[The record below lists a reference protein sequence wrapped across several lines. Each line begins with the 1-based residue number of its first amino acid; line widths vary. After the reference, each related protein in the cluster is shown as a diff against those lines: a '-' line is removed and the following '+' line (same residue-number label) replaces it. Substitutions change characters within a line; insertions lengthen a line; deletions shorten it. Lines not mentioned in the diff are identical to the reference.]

1 MYQKTYYATHPESIY
16 GATNDE
22 LRELYLVN
30 DIFSEGEIRLN
41 YSHFDRIAVGGA
53 VPTSEKLSL
62 PVIDEPESLKGKPFL
77 DMREMG
83 AVNISGGK
91 GKITVDGETFELGKN
106 DCLYIPKESAEVTFE
121 SETAANPAKFYLLST
136 LAHKRFETKLITTE
150 QANKLYLGAVETS
163 NVRTVYQLIIP
174 GICQSSQLVMGLT
187 ALDTGSVW
195 NTCPP
200 HIHERRSEVYLYFDL
215 DEKARIMHFMGQT
228 EDTRTMIM
236 ENEQVVLSPPW
247 SIHMGV
253 GTSNYSFVWAMGGEN
268 LDYTD
273 MNVLDICQL
282 K

>member
-1 MYQKTYYATHPESIY
+1 M
-16 GATNDE
+16 
-22 LRELYLVN
+22 
-30 DIFSEGEIRLN
+30 RLN
-41 YSHFDRIAVGGA
+41 YSHFDRIVVGGA
-53 VPTSEKLSL
+53 FPLSEKISL
-62 PVIDEPESLKGKPFL
+62 PAQTEPESSAKGKPFL
-77 DMREMG
+77 ERRELG
-83 AVNISGGK
+83 AVNIGAGK
-91 GKITVDGETFELGKN
+91 GIITVDGERFELGSK
-106 DCLYIPKESAEVTFE
+106 DCLYVPKETTEVSFE
-121 SETAANPAKFYLLST
+121 SADAANPAKFYLLST
-136 LAHKRFETKLITTE
+136 LAHKRFETKLISAA
-150 QANKLYLGAVETS
+150 QANKLHLGATETS

-174 GICQSSQLVMGLT
+174 GICESSQLVMGLT
-187 ALDTGSVW
+187 TLEAGSVW

-215 DEKARIMHFMGQT
+215 DEKARMMHFMGRA
-228 EDTRTMIM
+228 EDTRTIVM

>member
-1 MYQKTYYATHPESIY
+1 MYQKTFYATHPESIH
-16 GATNDE
+16 GATNEE
-22 LRELYLVN
+22 LRQLYLVS
-30 DIFSEGEIRLN
+30 DIFATGELRLN

-62 PVIDEPESLKGKPFL
+62 PVFEEPESAKGKPFL
-77 DMREMG
+77 DRREMG
-83 AVNISGGK
+83 VINIGEGK
-91 GKITVDGETFELGKN
+91 GTVTVDGESYELDKK

-121 SETAANPAKFYLLST
+121 SADNENPAKFYLLST
-136 LAHKRFETKLITTE
+136 LAHKRFETKLLTAKD
-150 QANKLYLGAVETS
+150 ANKLHLGSVETS

-174 GICQSSQLVMGLT
+174 GVCDSSQLVMGLT
-187 ALDTGSVW
+187 TLETGSVW

-215 DEKARIMHFMGQT
+215 DEQARLMHFMGQT
-228 EDTRTMIM
+228 ETTRTMVM

-247 SIHMGV
+247 SMHMGV

>member
-1 MYQKTYYATHPESIY
+1 MYQKTYYATHPESIF
-16 GATNDE
+16 GATNEE

-30 DIFSEGEIRLN
+30 DIFTSGELRLN
-41 YSHFDRIAVGGA
+41 YSHFDRVAVGGA
-53 VPTSEKLSL
+53 VPTGEKLLL
-62 PVIDEPESLKGKPFL
+62 PVLEEPESLKGKPFL

-83 AVNISGGK
+83 AVNIGEGR
-91 GKITVDGETFELGKN
+91 GKITVDGAEFELGKK
-106 DCLYIPKESAEVTFE
+106 DCLYIPKGSTEVSFE
-121 SETAANPAKFYLLST
+121 SVDAGAPAKFYLVST
-136 LAHKRFETKLITTE
+136 LAHARYEPKLITTE

-187 ALDTGSVW
+187 SLDTGSVW

>member
-1 MYQKTYYATHPESIY
+1 MYRKTFYATHPESLS
-16 GATNDE
+16 GASNEE
-22 LRELYLVN
+22 LRNLYLVGGLFAEN
-30 DIFSEGEIRLN
+30 DLRLN

-53 VPTSEKLSL
+53 FPVNEKLVL
-62 PVIDEPESLKGKPFL
+62 PRQTEPESAKDQPFL
-77 DMREMG
+77 ERREMG
-83 AVNISGGK
+83 AINIGG
-91 GKITVDGETFELGKN
+91 GRGIVTVDGERFELETK
-106 DCLYIPKESAEVTFE
+106 DCLYIAKESAEVAFE
-121 SETAANPAKFYLLST
+121 SETAENPAKFYLLST
-136 LAHKRFETKLITTE
+136 LAHKRFETRHLSAE
-150 QANKLYLGAVETS
+150 QANKLYLGAKETA

-174 GICQSSQLVMGLT
+174 GVCESSQLVMGLT
-187 ALDTGSVW
+187 TLESGSVW

-215 DEKARIMHFMGQT
+215 PETARIMHFMGRT
-228 EDTRTMIM
+228 ETTRNIVM

-253 GTSNYSFVWAMGGEN
+253 GTSSYSFVWAMGGEN

>member
-1 MYQKTYYATHPESIY
+1 MFQKTFYATHPASLA
-16 GATNDE
+16 GASNE
-22 LRELYLVN
+22 QLRALYLVG
-30 DIFSEGEIRLN
+30 DLFVEGELRLN

-53 VPTSEKLSL
+53 FPTGGKISL
-62 PVIDEPESLKGKPFL
+62 PLQTEPESAEGKPFL
-77 DMREMG
+77 ERRELG
-83 AVNISGGK
+83 AVNIGAGR
-91 GKITVDGETFELGKN
+91 GTITVDGERFELANK
-106 DCLYIPKESAEVTFE
+106 DCLYVAKGSGKVSFESADA
-121 SETAANPAKFYLLST
+121 SDPAKFYLVST
-136 LAHKRFETKLITTE
+136 LAHKRFETKHISAAE
-150 QANKLYLGAVETS
+150 ANKLHLGAMETA

-174 GICQSSQLVMGLT
+174 GVCESSQLVMGLT
-187 ALDTGSVW
+187 TLEAGSVW

-215 DEKARIMHFMGQT
+215 DAQARIMHFMGQSET
-228 EDTRTMIM
+228 TRSIVM

-253 GTSNYSFVWAMGGEN
+253 GTGSYSFVWAMGGEN

>member
-1 MYQKTYYATHPESIY
+1 MYRKTFYATHPDSIS
-16 GATNDE
+16 GATNEE

-30 DIFSEGEIRLN
+30 EIFAPNEVRLN

-53 VPTSEKLSL
+53 MPKGEKINLPAPT
-62 PVIDEPESLKGKPFL
+62 EPESARGKSFL
-77 DMREMG
+77 EMRELG
-83 AVNISGGK
+83 AVNVGGGK
-91 GKITVDGETFELGKN
+91 GTITVDGEAFELGNK
-106 DCLYIPKESAEVTFE
+106 DCLYVPKESAEVSFE
-121 SETAANPAKFYLLST
+121 SADASDPAKFYLVST
-136 LAHKRFETKLITTE
+136 LAHKRYEAKLITAE
-150 QANKLYLGAVETS
+150 QANKLYLGSTETA

-174 GICQSSQLVMGLT
+174 GICESSQLVMGLT
-187 ALDTGSVW
+187 ALKAGSIW

-215 DEKARIMHFMGQT
+215 DEKARLMHFMGQP
-228 EDTRTMIM
+228 EDTRTIVMA
-236 ENEQVVLSPPW
+236 NEEVVLSPPW
-247 SIHMGV
+247 SIHMGA

>member
-1 MYQKTYYATHPESIY
+1 MYRKTFYATHPESIY
-16 GATNDE
+16 GARNEE
-22 LRELYLVN
+22 LRELYLVGDLFVEN
-30 DIFSEGEIRLN
+30 ELRLN
-41 YSHFDRIAVGGA
+41 YSHFDRIVVGGA
-53 VPTSEKLSL
+53 YPVSEKISL
-62 PVIDEPESLKGKPFL
+62 PVQTEPESAAGKPFL
-77 DMREMG
+77 ERRELG
-83 AVNISGGK
+83 AINIGAGG
-91 GKITVDGETFELGKN
+91 GIVTVDGERFELGNK
-106 DCLYIPKESAEVTFE
+106 DCIYIPKETAEVSFE
-121 SETAANPAKFYLLST
+121 SADAATPAKFYLLST
-136 LAHKRFETKLITTE
+136 LAHKRFETKLISAE
-150 QANKLYLGAVETS
+150 QANKLYLGAPETA

-174 GICQSSQLVMGLT
+174 GVCESSQLVMGLT
-187 ALDTGSVW
+187 TLETGSVW

-215 DEKARIMHFMGQT
+215 DEKARIMHFMGRT
-228 EDTRTMIM
+228 ETTRTIAM

>member
-1 MYQKTYYATHPESIY
+1 MYQKTFYATHPESIH

-22 LRELYLVN
+22 LRELYLVKN
-30 DIFSEGEIRLN
+30 IFVEGELRLN

-53 VPTSEKLSL
+53 CPVNEKIFL
-62 PVIDEPESLKGKPFL
+62 PAQTEPESSKGEPFL
-77 DMREMG
+77 ERREMG
-83 AVNISGGK
+83 AVNIGNGK
-91 GKITVDGETFELGKN
+91 GAITVDGETFELDKK
-106 DCLYIPKESAEVTFE
+106 DCLYIPKESAEVAFE
-121 SETAANPAKFYLLST
+121 SLDSENPAKFYLLST
-136 LAHKRFETKLITTE
+136 TAHKRFETKLLTAKD
-150 QANKLYLGAVETS
+150 ANKLQLGAPETA
-163 NVRTVYQLIIP
+163 NVRTVYQMIIP
-174 GICQSSQLVMGLT
+174 GICESSQLVMGIT
-187 ALDTGSVW
+187 ALEAGSVW

-215 DEKARIMHFMGQT
+215 DEQARIMHFMGQT
-228 EDTRTMIM
+228 ETTRTLVM

-253 GTSNYSFVWAMGGEN
+253 GTSNYTFVWAMGGEN

>member
-16 GATNDE
+16 GAMNEE

-30 DIFSEGEIRLN
+30 EIFAENEIRLN
-41 YSHFDRIAVGGA
+41 YSHFDRIVVGGA
-53 VPTSEKLSL
+53 VPKADKLML
-62 PVIDEPESLKGKPFL
+62 PVQTEPESAKDKPFL
-77 DMREMG
+77 ERREMG
-83 AVNISGGK
+83 AVNIGAGR
-91 GKITVDGETFELGKN
+91 GKISVDGETFELGNK
-106 DCLYIPKESAEVTFE
+106 DCLYIPKESADVSFE
-121 SETAANPAKFYLLST
+121 SLDAENPARFYLLST

-150 QANKLYLGAVETS
+150 QANKLHLGSVETS
-163 NVRTVYQLIIP
+163 NVRTVYQLILP
-174 GICQSSQLVMGLT
+174 GICESSQLCMGLT
-187 ALDTGSVW
+187 TLETGSVW

-228 EDTRTMIM
+228 EDTRTIIM
-236 ENEQVVLSPPW
+236 ANEEVVLSPPW

>member
-1 MYQKTYYATHPESIY
+1 MYRKTYYATHPYSIY
-16 GATNDE
+16 GASNDE
-22 LRELYLVN
+22 LRELYLVS
-30 DIFSEGEIRLN
+30 DIFADGEIRLN

-53 VPTSEKLSL
+53 VPTGEKLTL
-62 PVIDEPESLKGKPFL
+62 PVQTEPESAKDKPFL
-77 DMREMG
+77 ERREMG
-83 AVNISGGK
+83 AVNIGAGR
-91 GKITVDGETFELGKN
+91 GKITVDGESFELGNK
-106 DCLYIPKESAEVTFE
+106 DCLYIPKESADVSFE
-121 SETAANPAKFYLLST
+121 SVDAANPAKFYLLST
-136 LAHKRFETKLITTE
+136 LAHARYETKLITTE
-150 QANKLYLGAVETS
+150 QANKLYLGSLETS
-163 NVRTVYQLIIP
+163 NERTVYQLIIP

-187 ALDTGSVW
+187 SLNTGSVW

-215 DEKARIMHFMGQT
+215 DAQARLMHFMGQT
-228 EDTRTMIM
+228 EDTRTIIM

>member
-1 MYQKTYYATHPESIY
+1 MYQKTYYATHPESIF
-16 GATNDE
+16 GATNEE
-22 LRELYLVN
+22 LRELYL
-30 DIFSEGEIRLN
+30 IEELFREGELQLN
-41 YSHFDRIAVGGA
+41 YSHFDRVAVGSA
-53 VPTSEKLSL
+53 VPTGEKLSL
-62 PVIDEPESLKGKPFL
+62 PTIEEPESLKGKPFL

-83 AVNISGGK
+83 AVNIGEGR
-91 GKITVDGETFELGKN
+91 GRITVDGETFELGKK
-106 DCLYIPKESAEVTFE
+106 DCLYIPKGSSEVSFESAD
-121 SETAANPAKFYLLST
+121 AASPAKFYLVST
-136 LAHKRFETKLITTE
+136 LAHARFETKLITTE
-150 QANKLYLGAVETS
+150 QANKLQLGSVETA

-187 ALDTGSVW
+187 SLDTGSVW

-215 DEKARIMHFMGQT
+215 DAKARIMHFMGQT

-236 ENEQVVLSPPW
+236 GNEEVVLSPPW

>member
-16 GATNDE
+16 GATNDD
-22 LRELYLVN
+22 LRELYLVSE
-30 DIFSEGEIRLN
+30 IFAPNEVRLN

-53 VPTSEKLSL
+53 FPTSEKISL
-62 PVIDEPESLKGKPFL
+62 PVHTEPASAQGKPFL
-77 DMREMG
+77 DRREMG
-83 AVNISGGK
+83 AVNIGAGN
-91 GKITVDGETFELGKN
+91 GKITVDGETYELGKM
-106 DCLYIPKESAEVTFE
+106 DCLYIAKESAEVTFE
-121 SETAANPAKFYLLST
+121 SDDAAHPAKFYLLST
-136 LAHKRFETKLITTE
+136 LAHKRFETKLLTAKD
-150 QANKLYLGAVETS
+150 ANKLHLGAVETA

-174 GICQSSQLVMGLT
+174 GVCESSQLVMGLT
-187 ALDTGSVW
+187 TLETGSVW